1 MGDMGDAWV
10 SYGHGDM
17 QVSCDYMIDSNRWQ
31 CMATEDIKA
40 GTQMYHLSN
49 DKQRP
54 RKIQ

>member
-1 MGDMGDAWV
+1 MGDMGDVWV

-49 DKQRP
+49 DKQ
-54 RKIQ
+54 